1 VARARIP
8 QVARRGALRRPP
20 RARPGRR
27 DRQAGGPR
35 HQRNAPHA
43 AFLAH
48 RIDGFRAGPRHLA
61 IRQHPPGEQPRCPAA
76 HRLPVPGREDRA
88 PFLDGHRRGAARRA
102 HGRARLQ
109 RRHRPHLPLPR
120 RERRLARHVGRPG
133 KQRDRHARGRGDDD
147 GPRERRA
154 HHAPRGP
161 ARSAPIV
168 TRQRGVAAIT
178 AILIVAV
185 AASTAALMLS
195 QQSAMLEQASLV
207 AARAQ
212 ADLFARAGL
221 DWSRGILLQDA
232 LTSGTYDGLDEGW
245 AQPLTALPV
254 ERAVVSGMIEDEQG
268 KFNLNN
274 LVVNN
279 ARSDENVKAFQRLL
293 ASLGLAPELADAVVD
308 WIDFDSDLSGPGGAE
323 DAYYLSLAK
332 PYRTANA
339 PMVQVEELYRVRGF
353 DAATVAKL
361 RPYVTALRDPAG
373 NPVTAPTAVNV
384 NTASALVLAA

>member
-1 VARARIP
+1 M
-8 QVARRGALRRPP
+8 
-20 RARPGRR
+20 
-27 DRQAGGPR
+27 
-35 HQRNAPHA
+35 
-43 AFLAH
+43 
-48 RIDGFRAGPRHLA
+48 
-61 IRQHPPGEQPRCPAA
+61 
-76 HRLPVPGREDRA
+76 
-88 PFLDGHRRGAARRA
+88 
-102 HGRARLQ
+102 
-109 RRHRPHLPLPR
+109 
-120 RERRLARHVGRPG
+120 
-133 KQRDRHARGRGDDD
+133 
-147 GPRERRA
+147 
-154 HHAPRGP
+154 
-161 ARSAPIV
+161 

-245 AQPLTALPV
+245 AQPLAALPV

-384 NTASALVLAA
+384 NTASALVLAAVMPQMPQGKIDAFVAVRAKQPFRTAQQLSAWTQGLPGGTPVPLDVRSSYFSVRVRVAQDDVQLASDALLVRGPGSVTVAWRRPIY